1 MLMRSLDTNKGHRK
15 YGAGGFSLT
24 ELLIVLAIIII
35 MVSFAA
41 MNMGTLMK
49 QQHVTNAYNITLSA
63 LRLARDNSVA
73 QSTSYSVTFANNA
86 GAPST
91 IIVTPTTAFA
101 GDQNANGTLMT
112 NTYQL
117 PSDVTFLAL
126 AGIPTA
132 ANKVPDGYGAGA
144 VAIDLGY
151 TANGGAGG
159 SNIVYFC
166 PDGSA
171 QNLPCVAAG
180 GYWTSGGYAKNW
192 SGGVV
197 YLAQAGNLLSSRA
210 FTLWG
215 GTGRIHGWRLYQP
228 GGVYQWQRQ

>member
-1 MLMRSLDTNKGHRK
+1 MRSLNTNAGHRRN
-15 YGAGGFSLT
+15 GASGFSLT

-41 MNMGTLMK
+41 MNAGPLLK
-49 QQHVTNAYNITLSA
+49 QQHVTNAYNTTLGA
-63 LRLARDNSVA
+63 LRQARDYSVA
-73 QSTSYSVTFANNA
+73 QSTSYSVTFANNV

-91 IIVTPTTAFA
+91 ITVTPTTAFN
-101 GDQNANGTLMT
+101 GNQNAVTYTLP
-112 NTYQL
+112 L
-117 PSDVTFLAL
+117 DVTFLAL

-132 ANKVPDGYGAGA
+132 ANKVPDGYGTGA

-151 TANGGAGG
+151 TANGGTGG
-159 SNIVYFC
+159 TNIIYFC

-197 YLAQAGNLLSSRA
+197 YLAQTGNLLSSRA
-210 FTLWG
+210 FTVWG

>member
-1 MLMRSLDTNKGHRK
+1 MLMRSPKTSAGHGRS
-15 YGAGGFSLT
+15 GTSGFSLT
-24 ELLIVLAIIII
+24 EFLIVMAVIVI
-35 MVSFAA
+35 MSSFAF
-41 MNMGTLMK
+41 MNLGPLIA
-49 QQHVTNAYNITLSA
+49 QQHVTNAYNTTMSA
-63 LRLARDNSVA
+63 LRQARDNSIS

-86 GAPST
+86 GALST
-91 IIVTPTTAFA
+91 IVVAPTTAF
-101 GDQNANGTLMT
+101 GVDQSANGNLITY
-112 NTYQL
+112 TYQL
-117 PSDVTFLAL
+117 PSDVTFLAQ

-132 ANKVPDGYGAGA
+132 ANAVPDGYGAGA

-151 TANGGAGG
+151 TANGSSTEP

-171 QNLPCVAAG
+171 QTLPCTAG

-197 YLAQAGNLLSSRA
+197 YIGQAGNLLSSRA

-215 GTGRIHGWRLYQP
+215 GTGRIHGWRLYQQ